1 MAVSQ
6 SITKKFIPN
15 TKDVSYLSKNFS
27 EFRQNL
33 IEFAKAYY
41 PKTYTD
47 FNEASPGMMFV
58 EMAAYVGDVLSF
70 YIDNRFRE
78 NLLLFAQERS
88 NIISIAQALGY
99 KPRLTAAATVKAKI
113 FQVVPALDA
122 INNYDPDQRFF
133 LKVLTNS
140 KFSTNTPPI
149 KDFASIEDVDF
160 NDPQDREIR
169 VLTRDPLTNVPTSY
183 VVSKYVRLISAA
195 VKTTTFTFGSAQ
207 KFSKVTLPDE
217 DVINIVSIVDSQGNE
232 WYEVDYLGQDVVIEE
247 REVSPRTST
256 GLLQTESMS
265 VDTILPA
272 KLIQF
277 KRKPRRFTTRVNT
290 DLRMEIWFGSGVD
303 NTSDSVLTLNS
314 TDISN
319 TKYNQRVANTSLDPA
334 DFLASD
340 TFGLAPAN
348 TTLTVTYT
356 TGGGIESNV
365 SSNTITNAD
374 SVLVSNRPQDYAP
387 AEQNLFAQTVSSVA
401 ILNEEPATGG
411 ASIES
416 IEELRQNA
424 LAYFNAQNRVVT
436 DKDYVVRSLAM
447 PAKFGAIAKIF
458 VVRDEQINGVIE
470 ANENVSKLVVNNDN
484 DPFNNRSY
492 VIDPV
497 APNAVNLYLL
507 GYNAEKKLTTLNS
520 LVKENLA
527 KYLEQYRVL
536 TDEVNIVD
544 AFVVNISVEFD
555 IVVYRNYNMND
566 VLARTIDVVK
576 DFFDIDRWQI
586 NQPIVLNDL
595 RLVIGSVDGVQSV
608 TSVQVNNKY
617 KFKDGRD
624 YQEYRYPI
632 EEATVDDVIYPS
644 LDPCIFE
651 IRYPETDIIGNAR
664 Q

>member
-15 TKDVSYLSKNFS
+15 TKDVSYLAKNFS

-33 IEFAKAYY
+33 IEFARSYY
-41 PKTYTD
+41 PNTYND

-58 EMAAYVGDVLSF
+58 EMAAYVGDVLTY
-70 YIDNRFRE
+70 YIDTQFRE
-78 NLLLFAQERS
+78 NLLLFAQERQ

-99 KPRLTAAATVKAKI
+99 KPRLTAAATVEATI
-113 FQVVPALDA
+113 FQVVPALGSL
-122 INNYDPDQRFF
+122 NNYDPDQRFF
-133 LKVLTNS
+133 LKVLQNS
-140 KFSTNTPPI
+140 KFSTSTPPI
-149 KDFASIEDVDF
+149 KAFRSLEDVDF
-160 NDPQDREIR
+160 ANPERRDIR
-169 VLTRDPLTNVPTSY
+169 VLTRDPATQVPTSY
-183 VVSKYVRLISAA
+183 VASKPIKLISAD
-195 VKTTTFTFGSAQ
+195 VKTTTFTFGEPQ
-207 KFSKVTLPDE
+207 KFTRVTLTDP
-217 DVINIVSIVDSQGNE
+217 DVINIVSIVDSDGNE
-232 WYEVDYLGQDVVIEE
+232 WYEVDYLGQDIIIEE
-247 REVSPRTST
+247 REISTRAADGTLVSGSLP
-256 GLLQTESMS
+256 TESS
-265 VDTILPA
+265 PPS

-290 DLRMEIWFGSGVD
+290 ELQMEIWFGSGTGQS
-303 NTSDSVLTLNS
+303 NEEILTLNS
-314 TDISN
+314 SQIAN
-319 TKYNQRVANTSLDPA
+319 TKYNQRVANTALDPS
-334 DFLASD
+334 DFLATD
-340 TFGLAPAN
+340 TFGLAPSN

-356 TGGGIESNV
+356 VGGGIESNV
-365 SSNTITNAD
+365 ASNTITLVDAVN
-374 SVLVSNRPQDYAP
+374 VSNKITDYAP

-458 VVRDEQINGVIE
+458 VVRDEQINAVITQDP
-470 ANENVSKLVVNNDN
+470 SKLVVNNDN

-497 APNAVNLYLL
+497 APNAVNLYIL
-507 GYNAEKKLTTLNS
+507 GYNAQKKLTTLNS
-520 LVKENLA
+520 LVKRNLA

-536 TDEVNIVD
+536 TDDVNIVD
-544 AFVVNISVEFD
+544 AFVVNIGIEFD
-555 IVVYRNYNMND
+555 IVVYRNYNMSD
-566 VLARTIDVVK
+566 VLARAIDVVK

-586 NQPIVLNDL
+586 NQPIIMNDL
-595 RLVIGSVDGVQSV
+595 RLAIGSVEGVQSV
-608 TSVQVNNKY
+608 VNVNVFNKY
-617 KFKDGRD
+617 RFKDGRD
-624 YQEYRYPI
+624 YQEYRNPI
-632 EEATVDDVIYPS
+632 EEALVDDIIYPS

-651 IRYPETDIIGNAR
+651 VRYPDTDIIGNAR